1 MDKSKIKNRFE
12 EAQKLKVREQYAT
25 ALKDELSKP
34 EWTEELES
42 LITRM
47 ESIGSEK
54 EYEKTMNLLVT
65 LFDKVYEKIAAPGLD
80 KFIEWIK
87 DNSKNET
94 NANKLRDFLI
104 KDYEKYSSKIDDIL
118 TAISSLP
125 NEKEEKHIF
134 KSLVT
139 KFQSEQKSIIS
150 KFLNN
155 TDLFINNIDAFLDG
169 LKKEYEGFTSLPEL
183 SYTSMEELYND
194 EQKKD
199 TTISFYSSIINNAIA
214 EGQSIKEVDDN
225 EKNLQIWQRAQNR
238 ISSVKKCITILVNTG
253 IAKSNDEELKQL
265 FSRYDKEMLKTKGD
279 VSKVLNEYIEK
290 TWNPLRSKYDDIKSF
305 YEEEQLEIDE
315 NDWADYEKKSDL
327 DILHLTYINVRK
339 GNVLVTLNTLST
351 DKVAS
356 TIKRCYDSIVDFQE
370 KESSTRTL
378 IKQHIEDFYKLYLAK
393 RSMLEK
399 LVAKQES
406 LKPLFDSIYA
416 EDSIDKLLP
425 NIKGGYEYRSTDGSL
440 LLAMSKDDATIYET
454 LRDMKDVKKKFME
467 ILKQSQME
475 EQINWISSFG
485 DCTTIDENSWH
496 SQNIHDLLKNGL
508 ITLSFTKTF

>member
-1 MDKSKIKNRFE
+1 M
-12 EAQKLKVREQYAT
+12 
-25 ALKDELSKP
+25 
-34 EWTEELES
+34 
-42 LITRM
+42 
-47 ESIGSEK
+47 
-54 EYEKTMNLLVT
+54 
-65 LFDKVYEKIAAPGLD
+65 
-80 KFIEWIK
+80 
-87 DNSKNET
+87 
-94 NANKLRDFLI
+94 
-104 KDYEKYSSKIDDIL
+104 
-118 TAISSLP
+118 
-125 NEKEEKHIF
+125 
-134 KSLVT
+134 
-139 KFQSEQKSIIS
+139 
-150 KFLNN
+150 
-155 TDLFINNIDAFLDG
+155 FINNIDAFLDG

-279 VSKVLNEYIEK
+279 VSKVLNEYIEN

-425 NIKGGYEYRSTDGSL
+425 NIKGGYEYLSTDGSL

>member
-25 ALKDELSKP
+25 ALKNELSKP

-225 EKNLQIWQRAQNR
+225 EKNLQIWKRAQNR
-238 ISSVKKCITILVNTG
+238 ISSVKKCIAILVNTG

-356 TIKRCYDSIVDFQE
+356 TIK
-370 KESSTRTL
+370 
-378 IKQHIEDFYKLYLAK
+378 
-393 RSMLEK
+393 
-399 LVAKQES
+399 
-406 LKPLFDSIYA
+406 
-416 EDSIDKLLP
+416 
-425 NIKGGYEYRSTDGSL
+425 
-440 LLAMSKDDATIYET
+440 DATI
-454 LRDMKDVKKKFME
+454 LLWIFKKRKVALE
-467 ILKQSQME
+467 
-475 EQINWISSFG
+475 
-485 DCTTIDENSWH
+485 H
-496 SQNIHDLLKNGL
+496 
-508 ITLSFTKTF
+508 

>member
-25 ALKDELSKP
+25 ALKNELSKP

-225 EKNLQIWQRAQNR
+225 EKNLQIWKRAQNR
-238 ISSVKKCITILVNTG
+238 ILSVKKCIAILVNTG

-356 TIKRCYDSIVDFQE
+356 TIK
-370 KESSTRTL
+370 
-378 IKQHIEDFYKLYLAK
+378 
-393 RSMLEK
+393 
-399 LVAKQES
+399 
-406 LKPLFDSIYA
+406 
-416 EDSIDKLLP
+416 
-425 NIKGGYEYRSTDGSL
+425 
-440 LLAMSKDDATIYET
+440 DATI
-454 LRDMKDVKKKFME
+454 LLWIFKKRKVAQE
-467 ILKQSQME
+467 
-475 EQINWISSFG
+475 
-485 DCTTIDENSWH
+485 H
-496 SQNIHDLLKNGL
+496 
-508 ITLSFTKTF
+508 

>member
-34 EWTEELES
+34 EWTEELER

-356 TIKRCYDSIVDFQE
+356 TIKR
-370 KESSTRTL
+370 
-378 IKQHIEDFYKLYLAK
+378 
-393 RSMLEK
+393 
-399 LVAKQES
+399 
-406 LKPLFDSIYA
+406 
-416 EDSIDKLLP
+416 
-425 NIKGGYEYRSTDGSL
+425 
-440 LLAMSKDDATIYET
+440 
-454 LRDMKDVKKKFME
+454 
-467 ILKQSQME
+467 
-475 EQINWISSFG
+475 
-485 DCTTIDENSWH
+485 
-496 SQNIHDLLKNGL
+496 
-508 ITLSFTKTF
+508 

>member
-25 ALKDELSKP
+25 ALKNELSKP

-225 EKNLQIWQRAQNR
+225 EKNLQIWKRAQNR
-238 ISSVKKCITILVNTG
+238 ISSVKKCIAILVNTG

-356 TIKRCYDSIVDFQE
+356 TIK
-370 KESSTRTL
+370 
-378 IKQHIEDFYKLYLAK
+378 
-393 RSMLEK
+393 
-399 LVAKQES
+399 
-406 LKPLFDSIYA
+406 
-416 EDSIDKLLP
+416 
-425 NIKGGYEYRSTDGSL
+425 
-440 LLAMSKDDATIYET
+440 DATI
-454 LRDMKDVKKKFME
+454 LLWIFKKRKVAQE
-467 ILKQSQME
+467 
-475 EQINWISSFG
+475 
-485 DCTTIDENSWH
+485 H
-496 SQNIHDLLKNGL
+496 
-508 ITLSFTKTF
+508 

>member
-1 MDKSKIKNRFE
+1 M
-12 EAQKLKVREQYAT
+12 
-25 ALKDELSKP
+25 
-34 EWTEELES
+34 
-42 LITRM
+42 
-47 ESIGSEK
+47 
-54 EYEKTMNLLVT
+54 
-65 LFDKVYEKIAAPGLD
+65 
-80 KFIEWIK
+80 
-87 DNSKNET
+87 
-94 NANKLRDFLI
+94 
-104 KDYEKYSSKIDDIL
+104 
-118 TAISSLP
+118 
-125 NEKEEKHIF
+125 
-134 KSLVT
+134 
-139 KFQSEQKSIIS
+139 
-150 KFLNN
+150 NN

-279 VSKVLNEYIEK
+279 VSKVLNEYIEN

-327 DILHLTYINVRK
+327 DILHLTYITVRK

-425 NIKGGYEYRSTDGSL
+425 NIKGGYEYLSTDGSL

-485 DCTTIDENSWH
+485 DCTTIDEN
-496 SQNIHDLLKNGL
+496 
-508 ITLSFTKTF
+508 

>member
-34 EWTEELES
+34 EWTDELES

-54 EYEKTMNLLVT
+54 EYEKTMNLLVS

-118 TAISSLP
+118 IAISSLP

-155 TDLFINNIDAFLDG
+155 TDLFVNNIDTFLDG
-169 LKKEYEGFTSLPEL
+169 LKKEYEGLTSLPEL
-183 SYTSMEELYND
+183 SYTSVEELYND

-238 ISSVKKCITILVNTG
+238 ISSVKKCISILVNTG
-253 IAKSNDEELKQL
+253 IAKSNDEELKHL

-279 VSKVLNEYIEK
+279 VSKVLDEYIDK

-305 YEEEQLEIDE
+305 YEEEQLDIDE
-315 NDWADYEKKSDL
+315 NDWVDYEKKADL
-327 DILHLTYINVRK
+327 DILHLTYMNVRK
-339 GNVLVTLNTLST
+339 GNVLVTLKSLST

-356 TIKRCYDSIVDFQE
+356 AIKRCYDSIVDFQE

-378 IKQHIEDFYKLYLAK
+378 VKQHIEEFYKLYLAK

-425 NIKGGYEYRSTDGSL
+425 NMKGGYEYLATEGSL
-440 LLAMSKDDATIYET
+440 ILAMSKDNATIYET

-485 DCTTIDENSWH
+485 DSTTIDENSWH

>member
-1 MDKSKIKNRFE
+1 M
-12 EAQKLKVREQYAT
+12 
-25 ALKDELSKP
+25 
-34 EWTEELES
+34 
-42 LITRM
+42 
-47 ESIGSEK
+47 
-54 EYEKTMNLLVT
+54 
-65 LFDKVYEKIAAPGLD
+65 
-80 KFIEWIK
+80 
-87 DNSKNET
+87 
-94 NANKLRDFLI
+94 
-104 KDYEKYSSKIDDIL
+104 
-118 TAISSLP
+118 
-125 NEKEEKHIF
+125 
-134 KSLVT
+134 
-139 KFQSEQKSIIS
+139 
-150 KFLNN
+150 NN

-225 EKNLQIWQRAQNR
+225 EKNLQIWKRAQNR
-238 ISSVKKCITILVNTG
+238 ISSVKKCIAILVNTG

-378 IKQHIEDFYKLYLAK
+378 IKQHIEEFYKLYLAK
-393 RSMLEK
+393 RAMLEK

-425 NIKGGYEYRSTDGSL
+425 NIKGGYEYLSTDGSL
-440 LLAMSKDDATIYET
+440 LRAMSKDDATIYET

>member
-25 ALKDELSKP
+25 ALKNELSKP

-225 EKNLQIWQRAQNR
+225 EKNLQIWKRAQNR
-238 ISSVKKCITILVNTG
+238 ISSVKKCIAILVNTG

-356 TIKRCYDSIVDFQE
+356 TIK
-370 KESSTRTL
+370 
-378 IKQHIEDFYKLYLAK
+378 
-393 RSMLEK
+393 
-399 LVAKQES
+399 
-406 LKPLFDSIYA
+406 
-416 EDSIDKLLP
+416 
-425 NIKGGYEYRSTDGSL
+425 
-440 LLAMSKDDATIYET
+440 DATI
-454 LRDMKDVKKKFME
+454 LLWIFKKWKVAQE
-467 ILKQSQME
+467 
-475 EQINWISSFG
+475 
-485 DCTTIDENSWH
+485 H
-496 SQNIHDLLKNGL
+496 
-508 ITLSFTKTF
+508 